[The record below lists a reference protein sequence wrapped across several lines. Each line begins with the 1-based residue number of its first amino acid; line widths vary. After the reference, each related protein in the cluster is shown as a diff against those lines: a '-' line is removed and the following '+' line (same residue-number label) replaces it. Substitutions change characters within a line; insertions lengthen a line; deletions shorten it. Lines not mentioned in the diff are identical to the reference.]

1 MKDADDVTISAIA
14 ALAIGSRT
22 IGKNG
27 EIPWDIPEDKKRFR
41 EVTSGHAVIM
51 GRATWESLPEF
62 VRPLPDRFNIVL
74 SRRTDF
80 NPKGATVAHSAKEA
94 MNIAEQNESEEIFII
109 GGETVYRIFLP
120 HTDRLY
126 LTLINSNVKGD
137 THFPEYDDETFPDVT
152 FYETHP
158 DNDPSFVFVTLER

>member
-22 IGKNG
+22 IGKDRG
-27 EIPWDIPEDKKRFR
+27 IPWNIPEDKKRFR
-41 EVTSGHAVIM
+41 EITSGHVVIM

-62 VRPLPDRFNIVL
+62 VRPLPNRFNIVL
-74 SRRTDF
+74 SRQADF
-80 NPKGATVAHSAKEA
+80 DPEGALVAHSSKKALD
-94 MNIAEQNESEEIFII
+94 IAEQEESEEIFII
-109 GGETVYRIFLP
+109 GGEVVYRTFLP